1 MGRGLHPLLSEGW
14 HWSHLECSGKR
25 GRWSRKLHPASHNL
39 PGIWTEQMR
48 MAWCA
53 KPLSAAF
60 SVGSGCMERAS
71 KEEKGTAP
79 SPIKKARVVPSTPP
93 EPGAQPA
100 LPRGEVPTS
109 VHRKAKSCP
118 LLLLIPF
125 AACAPALISPSIAQ
139 ASITFCTPLHLFV
152 LFNLS
157 NTYPAL
163 TMGQVLKNV
172 NWFDPHYDPY
182 NVGPFLP
189 SFHRK
194 EK

>member
-14 HWSHLECSGKR
+14 HWSHLECSGKS

-39 PGIWTEQMR
+39 LGIWTEQMR

-53 KPLSAAF
+53 KPLSVAF

-100 LPRGEVPTS
+100 PQRRGAHKHPGES
-109 VHRKAKSCP
+109 QA
-118 LLLLIPF
+118 LPF
-125 AACAPALISPSIAQ
+125 AAPHSLRILCSGSDFSQHSPGFNHILYAPSSICV
-139 ASITFCTPLHLFV
+139 I
-152 LFNLS
+152 
-157 NTYPAL
+157 
-163 TMGQVLKNV
+163 
-172 NWFDPHYDPY
+172 
-182 NVGPFLP
+182 
-189 SFHRK
+189 
-194 EK
+194 